1 MIPRLDTPIR
11 LPKLPKLGKPSFQ
24 APRLGGLSG
33 LSRRSSGADVCGL
46 HIEPGEIIAAHARVN
61 GGLCVDRAA
70 IVELQPGLVRDG
82 DVLDPEAL
90 GAALRELFADK
101 RLPRRVRAGVAS
113 QRTVMR
119 TIDLPPLDDP
129 KDIAAA
135 VRLHAPEH
143 IAMPLDQALM
153 DHLVLGRVDTPEGPR
168 TRVVVAAT
176 DRESV
181 DRLLD
186 AMRHAGLKPVGVDLS
201 AFALIR
207 ALHDPSAAKPDSVS
221 DAVLYASIGGMTTV
235 AIAEGAVCRF
245 TRVSPTGLDAFAA
258 DLADRAGI
266 SLGDARDRLVR
277 VGLEGITEDV
287 MAREVLN
294 SGVTA
299 LGDDLRTSFEY
310 FATQWEK
317 PVGEIVVTG
326 PAAAVPGFAS
336 ALERRV
342 GVPVRLGVV
351 ESASELALGG
361 VAPWRVSV
369 AAGLSVEE
377 VAA

>member
-11 LPKLPKLGKPSFQ
+11 LPGLPKLRKPTFQ
-24 APRLGGLSG
+24 APRLPRLPGRSGGSG
-33 LSRRSSGADVCGL
+33 SDVCGL
-46 HIEPGEIIAAHARVN
+46 HIEPGEVIAAQTRSE
-61 GGLCVDRAA
+61 GGLTVTRAS
-70 IVELQPGLVRDG
+70 IVELAPGLVRDG
-82 DVLDPEAL
+82 EVVDPEGFAQ
-90 GAALRELFADK
+90 ALRELFSDK
-101 RLPRRVRAGVAS
+101 RLSKRVRVGVAS

-119 TIDLPPLDDP
+119 TIDLPPLDDE

-143 IAMPLDQALM
+143 IAMPIDQALT

-181 DRLLD
+181 DRLLE
-186 AMRHAGLKPVGVDLS
+186 AVRAAGLRPVGIDLS

-207 ALHDPSAAKPDSVS
+207 ALQDRKAGTAEG
-221 DAVLYASIGGMTTV
+221 VLYAQVGGMTTV
-235 AIAEGAVCRF
+235 AIAEGEVCRF
-245 TRVSPTGLDAFAA
+245 TRVSQIGLDSFAGT
-258 DLADRAGI
+258 LAERAGI
-266 SLGDARDRLVR
+266 SLLDARDRLIR
-277 VGLEGITEDV
+277 VGLEGITEDA
-287 MAREVLN
+287 MAREVLD
-294 SGVTA
+294 SGVSQ
-299 LGDDLRTSFEY
+299 LGDELRTSVEF
-310 FATQWEK
+310 FATQWTK
-317 PVGEIVVTG
+317 AVSEIVITG
-326 PAAAVPGFAS
+326 PAAAVPGFDR

-351 ESASELALGG
+351 EAASEEAVNH
-361 VAPWRVSV
+361 VAPWRLSV

>member
-11 LPKLPKLGKPSFQ
+11 LPKVPKLGKPTFPAS
-24 APRLGGLSG
+24 RLAGRAGRRAGGE
-33 LSRRSSGADVCGL
+33 VCGL

-61 GGLCVDRAA
+61 GGLSVDRAA
-70 IVELQPGLVRDG
+70 IAEIQPGLVRDG
-82 DVLDPEAL
+82 EVLDAEGLGEAL
-90 GAALRELFADK
+90 RGLFEDK

-119 TIDLPPLDDP
+119 TIDLPPLEDP

-186 AMRHAGLKPVGVDLS
+186 ALRRAGLKPVGVDLS

-207 ALHDPSAAKPDSVS
+207 ALHDRAAATPDDVS

-235 AIAEGAVCRF
+235 AIAEGPVCRF
-245 TRVSPTGLDAFAA
+245 TRVSPTGLDAFAG

-266 SLGDARDRLVR
+266 SLADARDRLVR
-277 VGLEGITEDV
+277 VGLEGLTEDA
-287 MAREVLN
+287 MAREVLE

-326 PAAAVPGFAS
+326 LAAAVPGFARG
-336 ALERRV
+336 LERRV

-351 ESASELALGG
+351 GAADEQALNG
-361 VAPWRVSV
+361 VAPWRLSV